1 MLRVLLRYFANN
13 EKLVEKLADS
23 YLMRRAAQMMV
34 SVFYR
39 AKSIAQEASEERI
52 KDMSP
57 EKFRGFID
65 KFQKNVKEEFEKA
78 KNEIDPK
85 SKKQWYFP
93 LCWLFIFAV
102 FVNLK

>member
-23 YLMRRAAQMMV
+23 YFMRRAAQMAV

-57 EKFRGFID
+57 KKFRSFLD
-65 KFQKNVKEEFEKA
+65 KFQANVKEEIEKA
-78 KNEIDPK
+78 KNEIDPTK
-85 SKKQWYFP
+85 SKKS
-93 LCWLFIFAV
+93 
-102 FVNLK
+102 